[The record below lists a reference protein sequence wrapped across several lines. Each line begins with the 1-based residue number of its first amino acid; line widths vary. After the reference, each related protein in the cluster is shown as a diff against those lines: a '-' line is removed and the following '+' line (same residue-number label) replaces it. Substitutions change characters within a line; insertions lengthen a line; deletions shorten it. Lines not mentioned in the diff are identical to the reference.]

1 MAPLIGSLEI
11 FEEAGLK
18 NIRNKSLLMT
28 RYMMDLIKYELREM
42 GFSLGNPI
50 EDSRRGGHVFL
61 EHQEA
66 ARICKA
72 LKVNGVI
79 PDFRAPN
86 GIRLAPVALY
96 NTFKEVWETVQIL
109 KRIMTDEEY
118 KQFENKREV
127 VA

>member
-1 MAPLIGSLEI
+1 MS
-11 FEEAGLK
+11 FV
-18 NIRNKSLLMT
+18 RW
-28 RYMMDLIKYELREM
+28 D
-42 GFSLGNPI
+42 FSLGNPI